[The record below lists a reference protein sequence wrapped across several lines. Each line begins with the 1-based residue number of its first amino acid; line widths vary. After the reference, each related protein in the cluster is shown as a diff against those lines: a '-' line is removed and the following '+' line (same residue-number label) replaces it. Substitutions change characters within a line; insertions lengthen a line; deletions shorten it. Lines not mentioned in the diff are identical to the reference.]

1 MMSLK
6 EQFMLD
12 PDVVF
17 LNHGSFGA
25 TPRPVFDAYQA
36 WQRRLERQPV
46 RFLAEEL
53 IDHLR
58 AARQAL
64 GAYLRADPDD
74 LVYVPN
80 ATFAVN
86 VVARSLNLRP
96 GDEVLTTDHEY
107 GACDNAWEF
116 NCRKAGASCVRQ
128 SIPLPLASP
137 DQIVE
142 RLWEGVTHR
151 TRAIFL
157 SHITSPTAQCLPVE
171 PIGQR
176 AREAGILTVVDGAHA
191 PGQIPLDLPA
201 IGADFYVGDSHKWM
215 LGPKGSA
222 FLYTRREAQHLVE
235 PLVVSWGWGENLSIS
250 AGSSYL
256 DYLEWWGT
264 KDPAAYLAVPAAIQF
279 QDQNDWPAVRRS
291 CHELARQALQRVCD
305 LTALPSPYTD
315 DEGFYHQMMIAPLP
329 PIDDP
334 RDLKA
339 RLYDEFRVEV
349 PCITWNDRQFVR
361 VSVQGY
367 NTQADIDALL
377 TALEAVLPQ

>member
-25 TPRPVFDAYQA
+25 TPRPVFEAYQA
-36 WQRRLERQPV
+36 WQSRLERQPV

-64 GAYLRADPDD
+64 GAYLRADPDH

-116 NCRKAGASCVRQ
+116 NCGKGGASCVRQ
-128 SIPLPLASP
+128 CIPLPLASP

-142 RLWEGVTHR
+142 RLWERATHR

-171 PIGQR
+171 PVCQR

-201 IGADFYVGDSHKWM
+201 IGADFYVGDCHKWM

-256 DYLEWWGT
+256 DHLEWWGT

-279 QDQNDWPAVRRS
+279 QDQNDWPAARRS

-315 DEGFYHQMMIAPLP
+315 DEGFYNQMMIAALP

-339 RLYDEFRVEV
+339 RLYDDFRVEV
-349 PCITWNDRQFVR
+349 PCITWNGRQFVR

-377 TALEAVLPQ
+377 TALEAVLPR